1 MSGFDMLINSVLKSV
16 GFSKEQFD
24 ATVENAKEQY
34 GILCE
39 RANNIDSRVAV
50 VENQVSEILRIVKRI
65 NDVLMD
71 DKIPPP
77 LTVDN
82 FSSREKGF

>member
-50 VENQVSEILRIVKRI
+50 VENQVSEILRIVNEI
-65 NDVLMD
+65 NSKLT
-71 DKIPPP
+71 IPKFEIPE
-77 LTVDN
+77 
-82 FSSREKGF
+82 SQG